1 MEKRHEYQTSVTWSN
16 AQGGRA
22 ESPGLPTLT
31 TAPPL
36 EFGGAGG
43 NWSPEH
49 LFLSSAHTCVLWTF
63 VAMARIS
70 QLEIADWRSNGTGTV
85 ERLEGQG
92 WMFTGI
98 VIEVDLTVVKAS
110 DTGRAERLLHKAEQ
124 NCLISKSMNTPV
136 KLETRVSSTQ
146 GGGE

>member
-1 MEKRHEYQTSVTWSN
+1 MQKRHEYHTSASWTD

-36 EFGGAGG
+36 EFGGPGG

-49 LFLSSAHTCVLWTF
+49 QFLSSANTCILWTF

-70 QLEIADWRSNGTGTV
+70 QLEVSGWRSTAKGTV

-92 WMFTGI
+92 WIFTGI

-110 DTGRAERLLHKAEQ
+110 DTERAERLLHKAKQ
-124 NCLISKSMNTPV
+124 NCLISKSMKTPV
-136 KLETRVSSTQ
+136 KLETRVSAA
-146 GGGE
+146 